1 MKNKIPFSA
10 LSRSMGIILILF
22 SVGKTV
28 HTHGSYPNDGACKNA
43 GGTAFA
49 MVIDAGVSSSPTVS
63 GSAGTTQGILREFN
77 LTGEWAVNVNN
88 NQGYLTF
95 VQEGYRLTGKIL
107 GDDLRG
113 EISDQGVVSFTRS
126 GANQDFIATVSRE
139 PDNKLKLTGTFDCPN
154 SENPDLRWVALMIS
168 KELPVTKTIDDKTAA
183 NLIQKFSLSGEWGVN
198 SNNNKGYLTFSQ
210 EGKTLKGNILGD
222 GLEGEVFADGTARF
236 TRKGSN
242 ESYTGALSLEP
253 DGKLK
258 LTGTFSCPTTNQT
271 GLRWIAIQINDA
283 KAADENIFAT
293 EAREIEA
300 RQAETRRAGAREIEA
315 RQAEAREIEAQKAEA
330 RQAESR
336 EIEAQQRQVEARQRQ
351 VEAQQAEA
359 RRAEARQRQ
368 VEAQQAEERPTT
380 QQPAS
385 PATKLAEEV
394 SAEKTIQIPE
404 SAIVS
409 LPSEEAALPD
419 FSYHSP
425 EGKWIR
431 DDGLSLE
438 IVESVGI
445 YKSHGRSLF
454 RRANMNPG
462 DLIFRDITYQG
473 SNTWSLY
480 VLWAYSPD
488 ITIATAWSEKS
499 TLTLSSDGST
509 LTVISEFRNPSTN
522 ELMHGTRI
530 YQRANPI
537 QDLDE

>member
-1 MKNKIPFSA
+1 MINKIPFST
-10 LSRSMGIILILF
+10 LSRSVGIVLILLF
-22 SVGKTV
+22 
-28 HTHGSYPNDGACKNA
+28 
-43 GGTAFA
+43 
-49 MVIDAGVSSSPTVS
+49 
-63 GSAGTTQGILREFN
+63 AGTTQGMLRDFN

-113 EISDQGVVSFTRS
+113 EISDQGVVRFTRS

-154 SENPDLRWVALMIS
+154 SENNALRWVALMIS
-168 KELPVTKTIDDKTAA
+168 KERPVTKTIDDKTAA

-242 ESYTGALSLEP
+242 QLYTGTLSLEP

-300 RQAETRRAGAREIEA
+300 R
-315 RQAEAREIEAQKAEA
+315 K
-330 RQAESR
+330 S
-336 EIEAQQRQVEARQRQ
+336 
-351 VEAQQAEA
+351 EAQQAEA
-359 RRAEARQRQ
+359 RRAEARTTETRRS
-368 VEAQQAEERPTT
+368 EERPTT
-380 QQPAS
+380 QQPAT
-385 PATKLAEEV
+385 PATNMAEDV
-394 SAEKTIQIPE
+394 SAEKTIQISE

-409 LPSEEAALPD
+409 LPAEEAALPD
-419 FSYHSP
+419 LSYHSP
-425 EGKWIR
+425 EGIWIR
-431 DDGLSLE
+431 DDGLSVE
-438 IVESVGI
+438 ISESAGI

-462 DLIFRDITYQG
+462 DLIFRDITYEG
-473 SNTWSLY
+473 NNTWSLY

-499 TLTLSSDGST
+499 TLTLSPDGNT
-509 LTVISEFRNPSTN
+509 LTVISEFKNPSTN
-522 ELMHGTRI
+522 KLMHGTRI